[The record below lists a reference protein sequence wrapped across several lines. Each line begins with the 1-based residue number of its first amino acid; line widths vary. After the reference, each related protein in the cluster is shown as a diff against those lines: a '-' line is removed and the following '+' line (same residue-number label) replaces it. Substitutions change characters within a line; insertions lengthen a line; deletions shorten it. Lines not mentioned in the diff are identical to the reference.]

1 MELGWLVAVA
11 AGYFLGAIPVGLI
24 VGKVT
29 KGIDI
34 RQFGSGK
41 VGATNT
47 LRTLGWG
54 PSAVVFILDIS
65 KAALAVEIARLI
77 GAPPSV
83 QSLAGVGAVV
93 GHCWSVYIGFNG
105 GRGVAASLGSSL
117 MISPVAGLVGGIAA
131 VLVMWRT
138 RYVSLGSLSGTAVGT
153 LLIIGQAALG
163 WIEPGYAVL
172 AVVAAIVFLRHLDNI
187 ERLRAG
193 TERKLGEKA
202 TQAAKPPGA
211 GEPNAT

>member
-1 MELGWLVAVA
+1 MALTWIAVVAV
-11 AGYFLGAIPVGLI
+11 GYLLGGIPVGLI

-34 RQFGSGK
+34 RQYGSGK

-54 PSAVVFILDIS
+54 PSAAVLLLDMA
-65 KAALAVEIARLI
+65 KAVASIELARMV
-77 GAPPSV
+77 GAPPLF
-83 QSLAGVGAVV
+83 QALAGLAAVV

-117 MISPVAGLVGGIAA
+117 VISPIAGLIGLAA
-131 VLVMWRT
+131 FGLVTWRT
-138 RYVSLGSLSGTAVGT
+138 RYVSLGSLSGAIVGSIVILAQTALGT
-153 LLIIGQAALG
+153 LPLGYAAL
-163 WIEPGYAVL
+163 A
-172 AVVAAIVFLRHLDNI
+172 VAAVIVVVRHLDNI

-193 TERKLGEKA
+193 TERRLGEKA
-202 TQAAKPPGA
+202 SKVGGPQPVRP
-211 GEPNAT
+211 EVP